1 MKRKVISFVFALIMC
16 MGLTMT
22 VSAKTSVNINGKEI
36 KAPSGCEI
44 VTDGVTVSDMI
55 IVRQIKNSNSNAEN
69 IKYGVMNTDGTLV
82 VPLIYDRICEF
93 SEGLAAVYES
103 TPYQYELPGTT
114 VIVRDSIN
122 KIGFID
128 KTGNLVIPMIYEQIY
143 STTMIKSDDDTGIGH
158 IKSPGFSEGLIS
170 VKKEGK
176 WGVIDKQGNTAIPF
190 QYDFPVIGSFHN
202 GLASFVSGGKC
213 GFINSSGEVVISPRY
228 DSVDD
233 FSDGYAIVANN
244 NPASQDGDYLY
255 GAIDTQGN
263 LIVPI
268 QYDYMS
274 RFREGMARVS
284 DKPFGSGKYGF
295 VNTSGNLIV
304 PIQYTKA
311 YSFFDG
317 LAVVAVEDERFS
329 EPVFQNRYGYI
340 DKQGNVV
347 IPLEY
352 SLAYSFSNGIGKACL
367 NVPDHIGNNT
377 SAKFDGK
384 PEYVYFDTNGN
395 KVTSQGN

>member
-1 MKRKVISFVFALIMC
+1 MKRKVLSFVAALIMC

-22 VSAKTSVNINGKEI
+22 VSAKTSININGKEI

-44 VTDGVTVSDMI
+44 VTDGVTAIEDGI
-55 IVRQIKNSNSNAEN
+55 IVRQITDGYGNNA
-69 IKYGVMNTDGTLV
+69 KYGVMNTDGTLV

-93 SEGLAAVYES
+93 SEGLAAVYETS
-103 TPYQYELPGTT
+103 PYQYELPGTNIMVT
-114 VIVRDSIN
+114 GGND

-128 KTGNLVIPMIYEQIY
+128 KTGNMVIPMIYEHIS
-143 STTMIKSDDDTGIGH
+143 STSIIKSDDNSGIGV
-158 IKSPGFSEGLIS
+158 IKSPGFSEGLMS
-170 VKKEGK
+170 VYKEGK
-176 WGVIDKQGNTAIPF
+176 WGVIDQQGNTVIAF
-190 QYDFPVIGSFHN
+190 KDNYPVGSFHN
-202 GLASFVSGGKC
+202 GLASFVSGRKH
-213 GFINSSGEVVISPRY
+213 GFINSSGEVVISPQY
-228 DSVDD
+228 DIVDD
-233 FSDGYAIVANN
+233 FTEGYAIVANE
-244 NPASQDGDYLY
+244 NPASQDRDYLY

-268 QYDYMS
+268 QYNYMS

-284 DKPFGSGKYGF
+284 DKLFGRGKYGY

-329 EPVFQNRYGYI
+329 EPAIQNRYGYI

-352 SLAYSFSNGIGKACL
+352 SRAYSFSDGVGKACL
-367 NVPDHIGNNT
+367 NMPDHIGNNT
-377 SAKFDGK
+377 SAEFEGK
-384 PEYVYFDTNGN
+384 PETVYFDTNGN
-395 KVTSQGN
+395 KVTSQ

>member
-1 MKRKVISFVFALIMC
+1 

-44 VTDGVTVSDMI
+44 VTDGVTAIEDRV
-55 IVRQIKNSNSNAEN
+55 IVRQITNGHGSNA
-69 IKYGVMNTDGTLV
+69 KYGVMNTDGTLV

-103 TPYQYELPGTT
+103 SPYQYELPGTNIMVT
-114 VIVRDSIN
+114 GGND

-128 KTGNLVIPMIYEQIY
+128 KTGNMVIPMIYEHIY
-143 STTMIKSDDDTGIGH
+143 STSMIKSDDNAGIGNR
-158 IKSPGFSEGLIS
+158 KSPGFSEGLIS
-170 VKKEGK
+170 VDKEGK
-176 WGVIDKQGNTAIPF
+176 WGVIDKQGNTVIPF
-190 QYDFPVIGSFHN
+190 KDNSPVGSFHN
-202 GLASFVSGGKC
+202 GLASFASGEKH
-213 GFINSSGEVVISPRY
+213 GFINSSGEVVISPQY
-228 DSVDD
+228 DIVDD
-233 FSDGYAIVANN
+233 FMEGYAIVAND

-268 QYDYMS
+268 QYNYMS

-284 DKPFGSGKYGF
+284 DKAFGRGKYGF

-317 LAVVAVEDERFS
+317 LAVVAVKDERFS

-352 SLAYSFSNGIGKACL
+352 SRAYSFSDGVGKACL
-367 NVPDHIGNNT
+367 NMPDHIGNNT
-377 SAKFDGK
+377 SADFEGK
-384 PEYVYFDTNGN
+384 PETVYFDTNGN
-395 KVTSQGN
+395 KVTSQ